1 MISAII
7 FVATTLAIGYLVLDA
22 SMDIRKQE
30 QKKAQLQA
38 DIEVAKYIE
47 DLKEIYL
54 ASQASVQLMSETD
67 ALTYNEP
74 EQLNDLI
81 TALERALPKRSVV
94 KSMNISGDTMTM
106 GFETVTKEE
115 AAKVLMQLKTIPYIK
130 SVTVGGITGS
140 AGGDETNRTKVQF
153 TVNCELQRYE
163 PVVENPTE
171 GQEE

>member
-1 MISAII
+1 
-7 FVATTLAIGYLVLDA
+7 LAIGYLVLDA
-22 SMDIRKQE
+22 NLDIRKQQ

-38 DIEVAKYIE
+38 DIEAAKYIE
-47 DLKEIYL
+47 DLKEIYI

-67 ALTYNEP
+67 ALTFKEP

-81 TALERALPKRSVV
+81 AALERALPKRSVV
-94 KSMNISGDTMTM
+94 KSMNISGNTMTM

-140 AGGDETNRTKVQF
+140 TGEDDTNRTKVQF
-153 TVNCELQRYE
+153 TVNCELQKYDPAAVTE
-163 PVVENPTE
+163 TE